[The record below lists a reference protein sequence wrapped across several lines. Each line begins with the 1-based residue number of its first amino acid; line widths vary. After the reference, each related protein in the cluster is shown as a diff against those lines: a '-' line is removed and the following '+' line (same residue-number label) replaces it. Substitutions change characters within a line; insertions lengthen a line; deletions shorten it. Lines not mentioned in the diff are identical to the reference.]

1 MILFSFL
8 LQDLTRNINQ
18 KKKKLTE
25 IKVLKKK
32 MNGYFGK
39 GNDIV
44 VGW

>member
-18 KKKKLTE
+18 KKKKKLTE

-44 VGW
+44 VG

>member
-8 LQDLTRNINQ
+8 LQDLTRDINQ

-44 VGW
+44 VG